1 MRISKPRRHDNT
13 TASVLSIT
21 NAKPRWHDC
30 TNNIV
35 IYYPHIVGKCAART
49 FFPTRVH
56 GIHISVKAITC
67 LVVRPLLFAIIN
79 SQCLHGKFQPA
90 IRRYSLTK
98 DDCTDKYVHLF
109 FSFTIYH
116 KVRQKHETNT
126 HLKFNIGR
134 RRLKFLVVCACL
146 DNIQCSRERA
156 RWLAKLKDKPITHY
170 PDDKWQGRQIKCRN
184 MSTMELPV
192 ILLPWEDE
200 EWQALGKCHNI
211 NVTSRR
217 RIMWAPT

>member
-49 FFPTRVH
+49 SFSTEVH
-56 GIHISVKAITC
+56 GIYISVKAITC

-98 DDCTDKYVHLF
+98 DDCTDKICTPLLLF
-109 FSFTIYH
+109 YNLPQSSTETRDQHTF
-116 KVRQKHETNT
+116 KVQHWSKKIE
-126 HLKFNIGR
+126 IP
-134 RRLKFLVVCACL
+134 RRLCL
-146 DNIQCSRERA
+146 SRQYSMLQGTGQMTCEIKRQ
-156 RWLAKLKDKPITHY
+156 THY
-170 PDDKWQGRQIKCRN
+170 
-184 MSTMELPV
+184 TLPG
-192 ILLPWEDE
+192 W
-200 EWQALGKCHNI
+200 
-211 NVTSRR
+211 
-217 RIMWAPT
+217 